1 MKIIKIMLS
10 SIIFFLLTA
19 CNSPETLVEKGIN
32 VMGEDENYGIYD
44 EKALKYFE
52 KAVKRDS
59 TCAAAYFQRGK
70 INLKFGWD
78 NCKDDF
84 YKCTELKPDNV
95 EAWKI
100 IAYEEAWSEQE
111 KKIAAAVKALEL
123 DLEFYEAYLIIGR
136 IAVKNN
142 NFDKA
147 EEYLN
152 YYLKQMP
159 SDKSVNNA
167 LGELRLKQKRYYES
181 YEFFQKGFYPDDF
194 NYKALYHIKNAARS
208 GDKEAKEY
216 LANINETDSAFFDE
230 GKFLFEKK
238 KYDKAMYKFRTAK
251 DFTEFN
257 ISQRADIL
265 AYIAKIRSI
274 QASNGKYDYENSTA
288 IKNQGRMRA
297 FESAE
302 SEIKASLNLKKS
314 TFAYTT
320 LGDIKLQQ
328 GFYEDAINAY
338 DSAILSESNN
348 AALYINR
355 AWALVRNH
363 KHNEA
368 ISDINKAV
376 SLEGKSEYNL
386 WFRGDVYK
394 SLGKNSEARQ
404 DFENVLKLNNKHYD
418 ALKGLAELEIQSG
431 NYYKAYTHMQ
441 KVVDYYEKSQWI
453 KEAMEEIPENY
464 LMKEMKDFKN
474 SL

>member
-1 MKIIKIMLS
+1 MKFKFIMFS

-19 CNSPETLVEKGIN
+19 CDSAETLVEKGLN
-32 VMGEDENYGIYD
+32 EMADDKDFGVYE

-52 KAVKRDS
+52 KAIRKDS
-59 TCAAAYFQRGK
+59 NCTQAYFERGK
-70 INLKFGWD
+70 LNLKHGWD
-78 NCKDDF
+78 NCKNDF
-84 YKCTELKPDNV
+84 YKCVEVDPDNV
-95 EAWKI
+95 EAWKV
-100 IAYEEAWSEQE
+100 IATEESYSEQE

-136 IAVKNN
+136 IAAKKNN
-142 NFDKA
+142 LEKA
-147 EEYLN
+147 EEYLIF
-152 YYLKQMP
+152 YFKQKP
-159 SDKSVNNA
+159 FDKNVNNA
-167 LGELRLKQKRYYES
+167 LGELRLKQERYYES
-181 YEFFQKGFYPDDF
+181 YEAFQNGFYPGDF
-194 NYKALYHIKNAARS
+194 SYKALYHIKNAAC
-208 GDKEAKEY
+208 GGNIKAKEY
-216 LANINETDSAFFDE
+216 LTNINETDLSFFDE

-238 KYDKAMYKFRTAK
+238 EFDRAMYYFRIAK
-251 DFTEFN
+251 NYTEFN
-257 ISQRADIL
+257 INQRAEIL
-265 AYIAKIRSI
+265 AYIANIRATL
-274 QASNGKYDYENSTA
+274 ASTGKYDDKNSTA
-288 IKNQGRMRA
+288 LVNQGRKRA
-297 FESAE
+297 LEKAE
-302 SEIKASLNLKKS
+302 SEIEASLNIKKLA
-314 TFAYTT
+314 FAYTT

-441 KVVDYYEKSQWI
+441 KVVDYYGKSQWI
-453 KEAMEEIPENY
+453 KEAMEEIPKNY